1 MEPVNEGLAFSS
13 GRATQGPDSQPT
25 PPILPLSSL
34 GDPEPS
40 GPYPC
45 LVVLVSLGQIS
56 APSNTVFSLK
66 RHGRQWW
73 WAVAG
78 QVPWPRRKA
87 CGCRL
92 EHSAPHEPRNSKR
105 NTAGSSLGEA
115 EGDFLSEWP
124 LRSQWPDWWGP
135 LWQPEWRGVCRH
147 RKWGRSS
154 RHLQIG
160 RHSGPRVSGTEQR
173 GQYVLPSGRSC
184 KQLYILLLEGV
195 N

>member
-1 MEPVNEGLAFSS
+1 MRGS
-13 GRATQGPDSQPT
+13 
-25 PPILPLSSL
+25 
-34 GDPEPS
+34 
-40 GPYPC
+40 
-45 LVVLVSLGQIS
+45 
-56 APSNTVFSLK
+56 
-66 RHGRQWW
+66 QWW

-92 EHSAPHEPRNSKR
+92 EHSAPCEPRNSKR

-124 LRSQWPDWWGP
+124 LRSQGPDWWGP

-160 RHSGPRVSGTEQR
+160 RHSEPRVSGTEQG
-173 GQYVLPSGRSC
+173 GQCVLPSGRSC
-184 KQLYILLLEGV
+184 KQLYFACRVGKLRHRGV
-195 N
+195 LPISCAAEQACSTSE